1 MINFQ
6 CDTDDDTNPCPPDLN
21 EKSAVDFCEEAEE
34 KATNGWDFLKSL
46 AEENPVTA
54 LVNAIG
60 GNSETLQEL
69 KTAMNITIDT
79 KTLTESVQ
87 ECNNAVNNSQSN
99 IIDNTECARIYL
111 EGLEG
116 KDRIEAGKELSKT
129 LTISNITQSQKATI
143 GQECKLS
150 AMSTALTNMTASVD
164 NTALQS
170 VLAEAKGFGASSKA
184 NQKTC
189 NSINQNMSACKYV
202 KQKQCCNNQILSNQL
217 NVIKACGPSSQINQS
232 NDFRAV
238 QACSTSAESSVSDSL
253 VSSIINKTGQT
264 AEVKST
270 GFPVGALIAMLVL
283 ALVFILMPVLAPVI
297 VGGAAVSKIMKFIGP
312 LLLILGTVLLVF
324 YFTTQEKEIN
334 RQDKPF
340 STCPDDKSSTTD
352 EPKRMKY
359 SELQVEINNN
369 DSIIGY
375 DFFIDDVNKELPE
388 SDDLGLA
395 VFFTGVDRRSMCD
408 NNDTT
413 KSKCFT
419 YIKPYSNNLLLI
431 FGILIIF
438 AGFVQIGYSLYKS
451 RKGKTTKGKTTK
463 GNSIFNR
470 FKPKKK

>member
-1 MINFQ
+1 M
-6 CDTDDDTNPCPPDLN
+6 
-21 EKSAVDFCEEAEE
+21 
-34 KATNGWDFLKSL
+34 
-46 AEENPVTA
+46 
-54 LVNAIG
+54 
-60 GNSETLQEL
+60 
-69 KTAMNITIDT
+69 
-79 KTLTESVQ
+79 
-87 ECNNAVNNSQSN
+87 
-99 IIDNTECARIYL
+99 
-111 EGLEG
+111 
-116 KDRIEAGKELSKT
+116 
-129 LTISNITQSQKATI
+129 
-143 GQECKLS
+143 
-150 AMSTALTNMTASVD
+150 
-164 NTALQS
+164 
-170 VLAEAKGFGASSKA
+170 
-184 NQKTC
+184 
-189 NSINQNMSACKYV
+189 
-202 KQKQCCNNQILSNQL
+202 
-217 NVIKACGPSSQINQS
+217 
-232 NDFRAV
+232 
-238 QACSTSAESSVSDSL
+238 
-253 VSSIINKTGQT
+253 
-264 AEVKST
+264 
-270 GFPVGALIAMLVL
+270 
-283 ALVFILMPVLAPVI
+283 
-297 VGGAAVSKIMKFIGP
+297 
-312 LLLILGTVLLVF
+312 LLVF